1 MSTVAEPT
9 IKRTRR
15 KPGEPI
21 TNPFTVLIDQREITG
36 GLPWLFTGM
45 IDEKGRPLTVPYEVK
60 TMKTADYSIVGY
72 EDRIV
77 VERKS
82 LSDCFGSCGGGRE
95 NFEKEHERMA
105 ELVGRGGYACVIVEA
120 DWRTILTSPPSS
132 SRMNPNAIYQT
143 ALSWSIKYH
152 VHWMA
157 VPGRRFAELTCFRVL
172 RKFYDAEQERLK
184 GEI

>member
-1 MSTVAEPT
+1 
-9 IKRTRR
+9 
-15 KPGEPI
+15 
-21 TNPFTVLIDQREITG
+21 
-36 GLPWLFTGM
+36 
-45 IDEKGRPLTVPYEVK
+45 VPYEVK

-82 LSDCFGSCGGGRE
+82 LTDCFGSCGGGRE

-132 SRMNPNAIYQT
+132 SRMNPNAVFAT
-143 ALSWSIKYH
+143 AVSWGIKYK
-152 VHWMA
+152 VQWIA
-157 VPGRRFAELTCFRVL
+157 CPGRRFAEVAAFRIL
-172 RKFYDAEQERLK
+172 RKWWDVEQERMRA
-184 GEI
+184 EI